1 MPHVSSPRPRSRVL
15 AIPIF
20 LAALVGLG
28 LAAPEPRGGDNAVG
42 LVHAAAFLA
51 PAPVAPV
58 VAPPAT
64 EALQMARSVPVSISL
79 PSLGVVSDLMELGLA
94 ADGSL
99 EVPPAAYPAGWY
111 TGAPT
116 PGELGPA
123 ILAGHVSYA
132 KQQGVFYDLHRL
144 LPGDEIWVLRADG
157 DTAVFVVTVVGQYP
171 KDVFPTEAVY
181 GNLDHAGIR
190 LITCG
195 GEFDT
200 TANSH
205 RDNIVVFAQLDRIA
219 TT

>member
-1 MPHVSSPRPRSRVL
+1 ML
-15 AIPIF
+15 AIPVF
-20 LAALVGLG
+20 LATLVGLG
-28 LAAPEPRGGDNAVG
+28 LAAPEPRVVDKTVV
-42 LVHAAAFLA
+42 LVHAAALLA
-51 PAPVAPV
+51 PAPVPPV
-58 VAPPAT
+58 VAPPQAA
-64 EALQMARSVPVSISL
+64 ALQMARSVPLSISL
-79 PSLGVVSDLMELGLA
+79 PSLGVTSDLMELGLA

-99 EVPPAAYPAGWY
+99 EVPPSAYPAGWY

-132 KQQGVFYDLHRL
+132 KVQGVFYDLHRL
-144 LPGDEIWVLRADG
+144 VPGDEIWVLRADG
-157 DTAVFVVTVVGQYP
+157 DTAVFVVSSVGQYP
-171 KDVFPTEAVY
+171 KDVFPTETVY

-205 RDNIVVFAQLDRIA
+205 RDNIVVYAQLDRIA
-219 TT
+219 GA